1 MSKRI
6 QDIAIGD
13 NVKVFNSKRE
23 EFTNSRVESI
33 SKHNV
38 DGYYEVYID
47 TASKPLCVT
56 GHHPFYC
63 KKGSKF
69 KWIKV
74 KDLVEGS
81 ILFNNK
87 SELSKVKHIKQINK
101 PVTVYNMEVE
111 GIHNYFAENILVH
124 NGKTG
129 SYIGTDKIGS
139 SDVGASRNAINSAAA
154 QFNETVPNAVGNS
167 IAAQME
173 AAQTFQNQVGVTS
186 SSMAGEGGALEGAQT
201 GLNKVLADTLK
212 DNAQQLLTTQGD
224 IRSAKTST
232 LKSAGAQFREAQM
245 AVNKAQEATGMV
257 SSNERMEMD
266 TQVGLGRGTA
276 EAQEEAIEGATKA
289 QEVKTY
295 EDEKAQQDFKDAVEQ
310 ARIDMEQGMQ
320 SQVNDVVSNLKAQTS
335 NLNTVYKDTVGNL
348 KKRQKKNSRD
358 RVKPGG
364 EDKKE
369 NAYGTALT
377 QTNYSGTQPKDIG
390 EQGTGNFAVTSSID
404 MKATGGVS
412 KAMESLDAWGM
423 GNFAAADA
431 TSVNIPGADG
441 DTVMELDPK
450 ATIQNVWTGATGDA
464 KLQTVI
470 GPGNLDGVSTN
481 SEWIQPKCFL
491 GETLIDVEVL

>member
-1 MSKRI
+1 
-6 QDIAIGD
+6 
-13 NVKVFNSKRE
+13 
-23 EFTNSRVESI
+23 
-33 SKHNV
+33 
-38 DGYYEVYID
+38 
-47 TASKPLCVT
+47 
-56 GHHPFYC
+56 
-63 KKGSKF
+63 
-69 KWIKV
+69 
-74 KDLVEGS
+74 
-81 ILFNNK
+81 
-87 SELSKVKHIKQINK
+87 
-101 PVTVYNMEVE
+101 
-111 GIHNYFAENILVH
+111 
-124 NGKTG
+124 
-129 SYIGTDKIGS
+129 
-139 SDVGASRNAINSAAA
+139 
-154 QFNETVPNAVGNS
+154 
-167 IAAQME
+167 
-173 AAQTFQNQVGVTS
+173 
-186 SSMAGEGGALEGAQT
+186 
-201 GLNKVLADTLK
+201 
-212 DNAQQLLTTQGD
+212 
-224 IRSAKTST
+224 
-232 LKSAGAQFREAQM
+232 
-245 AVNKAQEATGMV
+245 
-257 SSNERMEMD
+257 
-266 TQVGLGRGTA
+266 
-276 EAQEEAIEGATKA
+276 
-289 QEVKTY
+289 VKTF

-390 EQGTGNFAVTSSID
+390 EQGTGNFAVTSSVD

-412 KAMESLDAWGM
+412 KAMD
-423 GNFAAADA
+423 FAAADA

-481 SEWIQPKCFL
+481 SEWISPKCFL